1 MIVYAKIMIVYKKY
15 SNFDSKPLLCIACS
29 FTEVIPVVFAAK
41 SHGPGTVNMS
51 EIAYFALSEAK
62 KKVAEFQTFSDF
74 HYFAS

>member
-1 MIVYAKIMIVYKKY
+1 MIVYKKY

-51 EIAYFALSEAK
+51 EIAYFALSE
-62 KKVAEFQTFSDF
+62 VLIPGDSRPPIPVILG
-74 HYFAS
+74 HLS